1 MFQESLSQV
10 GVTAAYGAGAIKRS
24 MYDKKV
30 LEEQRE
36 RTKRNEESVIELRQ
50 ANTALRNQQTLTE
63 AERTRK
69 EAARAS
75 TEEERTKKE
84 AARAIT
90 AKHQKKTSYEKEKQ
104 AKMKT
109 TEMANK
115 LGGQNAK

>member
-36 RTKRNEESVIELRQ
+36 RTKRNEESVIALRQ

-63 AERTRK
+63 A
-69 EAARAS
+69 A
-75 TEEERTKKE
+75 RTKKE
-84 AARAIT
+84 KDLAIA

-109 TEMANK
+109 EKMTSE

>member
-24 MYDKKV
+24 MYDKEV

-36 RTKRNEESVIELRQ
+36 RTKKNQESIIALRE
-50 ANTALRNQQTLTE
+50 ANIALRNQQTLTE
-63 AERTRK
+63 AERT
-69 EAARAS
+69 
-75 TEEERTKKE
+75 KKE
-84 AARAIT
+84 EARAIT
-90 AKHQKKTSYEKEKQ
+90 AKHQKKTSYETEKQ

-109 TEMANK
+109 KEMASK

>member
-30 LEEQRE
+30 AEEQRE
-36 RTKRNEESVIELRQ
+36 RTKKNEDTVNALRQ
-50 ANTALRNQQTLTE
+50 AKTALINQQTLTE
-63 AERTRK
+63 A
-69 EAARAS
+69 A
-75 TEEERTKKE
+75 RTKKE
-84 AARAIT
+84 KDLAIA
-90 AKHQKKTSYEKEKQ
+90 AKHQKKTSYETEKQ

-109 TEMANK
+109 QKMTSE

>member
-30 LEEQRE
+30 AEEQRE
-36 RTKRNEESVIELRQ
+36 RTKKNEDTVNALLQ
-50 ANTALRNQQTLTE
+50 AKTAYYNQATLTE
-63 AERTRK
+63 A
-69 EAARAS
+69 A
-75 TEEERTKKE
+75 RTKKE
-84 AARAIT
+84 KDLAIT
-90 AKHQKKTSYEKEKQ
+90 AKHNKKTSYEKEKQ

-109 TEMANK
+109 QEMASK

>member
-24 MYDKKV
+24 MYDKRIE
-30 LEEQRE
+30 EEQRE
-36 RTKRNEESVIELRQ
+36 RTKKNEDTVNALRQ
-50 ANTALRNQQTLTE
+50 AKTAYYNQAALTE
-63 AERTRK
+63 AEK
-69 EAARAS
+69 
-75 TEEERTKKE
+75 TKKE

-90 AKHQKKTSYEKEKQ
+90 AKHQKKTSYETEKQ

-109 TEMANK
+109 QKMASE

>member
-36 RTKRNEESVIELRQ
+36 RTKRNQESVI
-50 ANTALRNQQTLTE
+50 ALREANIALKNQQTLTE
-63 AERTRK
+63 
-69 EAARAS
+69 S
-75 TEEERTKKE
+75 ERTKKE

>member
-30 LEEQRE
+30 AEEQRE
-36 RTKRNEESVIELRQ
+36 RTKKNEDTVNALRQ
-50 ANTALRNQQTLTE
+50 AKTKYYNQAALTE
-63 AERTRK
+63 AERK
-69 EAARAS
+69 D
-75 TEEERTKKE
+75 
-84 AARAIT
+84 RAIK
-90 AKHQKKTSYEKEKQ
+90 AKHQKKISYEKEKQ

-109 TEMANK
+109 QEMASK

>member
-36 RTKRNEESVIELRQ
+36 RTKRNEESVNALRQ
-50 ANTALRNQQTLTE
+50 AKTTYYNQAALTE
-63 AERTRK
+63 A
-69 EAARAS
+69 A
-75 TEEERTKKE
+75 RTKKE
-84 AARAIT
+84 KDLAIK
-90 AKHQKKTSYEKEKQ
+90 AKHQKKTSYEEEKR

-109 TEMANK
+109 QEMANK

>member
-30 LEEQRE
+30 AEEQRE
-36 RTKRNEESVIELRQ
+36 RTKKNEDTVNELRK
-50 ANTALRNQQTLTE
+50 AKTALINQQTLTE
-63 AERTRK
+63 A
-69 EAARAS
+69 A
-75 TEEERTKKE
+75 RTKKE
-84 AARAIT
+84 KDLAIA

-109 TEMANK
+109 EKMTSE

>member
-1 MFQESLSQV
+1 
-10 GVTAAYGAGAIKRS
+10 

-30 LEEQRE
+30 LEEQKE
-36 RTKRNEESVIELRQ
+36 RTKRNEESVIALRQ

-63 AERTRK
+63 A
-69 EAARAS
+69 A
-75 TEEERTKKE
+75 RTKKE
-84 AARAIT
+84 KDLAIA

-109 TEMANK
+109 EKMTSE

>member
-36 RTKRNEESVIELRQ
+36 RKKRNEESVIALRE

-63 AERTRK
+63 AERT
-69 EAARAS
+69 
-75 TEEERTKKE
+75 KKE
-84 AARAIT
+84 AERANKEKANTIK
-90 AKHQKKTSYEKEKQ
+90 AKHQKGTALETKKQ

-109 TEMANK
+109 EKMASE

>member
-24 MYDKKV
+24 MYDKRIE
-30 LEEQRE
+30 EEQRE
-36 RTKRNEESVIELRQ
+36 RTKKNEDTVNALRQ
-50 ANTALRNQQTLTE
+50 AKTAYYNQAALTE
-63 AERTRK
+63 K
-69 EAARAS
+69 
-75 TEEERTKKE
+75 ERTKKE

-90 AKHQKKTSYEKEKQ
+90 AKHQKKTSYETEKQ

-109 TEMANK
+109 QKMTSE

>member
-30 LEEQRE
+30 AEEQRE
-36 RTKRNEESVIELRQ
+36 RTKKNEDTVNALRQ
-50 ANTALRNQQTLTE
+50 AKTKYYNQAALTD
-63 AERTRK
+63 
-69 EAARAS
+69 
-75 TEEERTKKE
+75 EERK
-84 AARAIT
+84 ARAIT
-90 AKHQKKTSYEKEKQ
+90 AKHKKKTSYEIEKQ

-109 TEMANK
+109 QKMASE

>member
-36 RTKRNEESVIELRQ
+36 RTKRNEESIIALRQ

-63 AERTRK
+63 K
-69 EAARAS
+69 
-75 TEEERTKKE
+75 ERTKKE
-84 AARAIT
+84 VARAIT
-90 AKHQKKTSYEKEKQ
+90 AKHQKKTSYETEKQ

-109 TEMANK
+109 QKMTSE

>member
-10 GVTAAYGAGAIKRS
+10 GVTAAYGAGTIKKS

-36 RTKRNEESVIELRQ
+36 RRKRNEESIIALRQ

-63 AERTRK
+63 AERT
-69 EAARAS
+69 
-75 TEEERTKKE
+75 KKE
-84 AARAIT
+84 EARAIT
-90 AKHQKKTSYEKEKQ
+90 AKHQKKTSYETEKQ

-109 TEMANK
+109 QKMASE

>member
-36 RTKRNEESVIELRQ
+36 RTKRNEESIIALRQ

-63 AERTRK
+63 K
-69 EAARAS
+69 
-75 TEEERTKKE
+75 ERTKKE

-90 AKHQKKTSYEKEKQ
+90 AKHQKKTSYETEKQ

-109 TEMANK
+109 QKMTSE